1 MHLFILLKDFLEDIK
16 TQKTRAFLTTI
27 AITWGTLTLILL
39 MAFGAGLAF
48 RMKEGLLNAGDRII
62 FVYNGQTSKRYEGL
76 PIGRNIRLIEDDCDI
91 LKKSIPM
98 IGGISPQYGRW
109 GARLLYGDKSA
120 TTYMEGVYPTFEFLR
135 RMYPAAGGRFLDE
148 KDLIE
153 KKRVVFLGS
162 VIAGELVG
170 KEDPIGKTITI
181 DGVPFIIVGI
191 MPKKLQTA
199 MNNGPDD
206 RRAVI
211 PFSTFQSIY
220 NYHYLGH
227 ILIKPNH
234 DQDSQMIVKEIRRV
248 LGKKY
253 RFDPTDENALGI
265 WDFNEAIK
273 IQNKVFLGIN
283 IFLGVIGAMTL
294 VIAGVGVANIMYV
307 VVKERTREI
316 GIKRAVGAKRRD
328 IIFQFIFESMLI
340 ALVGGG
346 IGLLVALGIV
356 KMIWMIPAQEGAMQF
371 LGRPILSNAVIV
383 IAIGVLTSIGLLAGV
398 FPARKAA
405 NVDPVDA
412 LRYE

>member
-1 MHLFILLKDFLEDIK
+1 MHLVILLRDFLEDIK
-16 TQKTRAFLTTI
+16 AQKTRAILTTI

-62 FVYNGQTSKRYEGL
+62 FIYNGQTGKKFEGL
-76 PIGRNIRLIEDDCDI
+76 PIGRNIRLVEEDCTI
-91 LKKSIPM
+91 LKERIPM

-135 RMYPAAGGRFLDE
+135 RMYPAAGGRFLNE

-162 VIAGELVG
+162 VIAGELLG
-170 KEDPIGKTITI
+170 KEDPIGKMITI
-181 DGVPFIIVGI
+181 DGVPFTIVGI

-211 PFSTFQSIY
+211 PFSTFESLY
-220 NYHYLGH
+220 GYRYLGH
-227 ILIKPNH
+227 ILVQPNRN
-234 DQDSQMIVKEIRRV
+234 QDSPLIVQEIRRV

-253 RFDPTDENALGI
+253 QFDPTDENALGI
-265 WDFNEAIK
+265 WDFNDAIK
-273 IQNKVFLGIN
+273 IQNRVFLGIN
-283 IFLGVIGAMTL
+283 IFLGVVGAMTL

-316 GIKRAVGAKRRD
+316 GIKRAVGAKKRD

-340 ALVGGG
+340 AVVGGG
-346 IGLLVALGIV
+346 LGLLIALGVV
-356 KMIWMIPAQEGAMQF
+356 KLFWMIPAQEGAMEF
-371 LGRPILSNAVIV
+371 LGRPLLSSAVIL
-383 IAIGVLTSIGLLAGV
+383 ITIGVLTSIGLVAGV

-405 NVDPVDA
+405 NVDPVEA